1 MCTAISLNNF
11 FGRNLDNEFSFE
23 ESVAI
28 TPRNYEL
35 KFRLEKTIQK
45 HFSFIGTAYVKD
57 GYPLYYDGTN
67 EKGLS
72 VAGLSFYEAEYSK
85 NECEGKYNISPFEFI
100 PWLLSQ
106 CEDIKSA
113 KKLIENTNLI
123 AINYSDDLPLTPLH
137 FIVSDINSSIVAEP
151 IKGEI
156 KLHENVFGVL
166 TNSPEFPFHEFTLSL
181 YTNLSNEPRTQTFP
195 KEKAFTPYSKGLGAL
210 GLPGDFSSLSRFV
223 KAVFLKNFSPE
234 KETKVTHFFRLLE
247 SVSMP
252 SGAVKTEKGFEK
264 TIYTSC
270 CETKKGVYYYKT
282 YFGSRITAVNMYNE
296 NLDGESVISYPF
308 RNEED
313 ILFEN

>member
-1 MCTAISLNNF
+1 MCTAISLPNF

-28 TPRNYEL
+28 TPRNYIL
-35 KFRLEKTIQK
+35 SFRREKPIEN
-45 HFSFIGTAYVKD
+45 HLAFIGTAYLKD

-85 NECEGKYNISPFEFI
+85 NECEGKYNISPFELIPFI
-100 PWLLSQ
+100 LSR
-106 CEDIKSA
+106 CEDVKAARSLFE
-113 KKLIENTNLI
+113 KTNLI

-137 FIVSDINSSIVAEP
+137 FIISDGNSSFVAEP
-151 IKGEI
+151 KNGEI
-156 KLHENVFGVL
+156 SLFDNPFGVL
-166 TNSPEFPFHEFTLSL
+166 TNSPEFPFHEFALSL
-181 YTNLSNEPRTQTFP
+181 YTNLSNEPRTQIFP

-210 GLPGDFSSLSRFV
+210 GLPGDYSSLSRFV

-234 KETKVTHFFRLLE
+234 KELSVTHFFRLLDN
-247 SVSMP
+247 VSMP

-270 CETKKGVYYYKT
+270 CDTKEGIYYYKT
-282 YFGSRITAVNMYNE
+282 CFGSRITAVNMYNE
-296 NLDGESVISYPF
+296 SLDSRSVISYPF

-313 ILFEN
+313 IFFEN